1 MRFFKQSVS
10 RCTPDYSSLRI
21 VQDTLLSFPHSF
33 CFESAFLSF
42 NSYFFHYSPFSHFLQ
57 TLLLFSSFFDERSV
71 DAKIIPLSRKKQ
83 LRMKIS
89 ENMLSFE
96 IGSCISGN
104 NLRIRLSLIMLP
116 IISYKEESLT
126 KKGSRNEDAQKKAQ
140 LLGLKLALNTFKF
153 SSGKNLITQQS
164 A

>member
-71 DAKIIPLSRKKQ
+71 DAKIIPLSRKKTV
-83 LRMKIS
+83 KD
-89 ENMLSFE
+89 
-96 IGSCISGN
+96 
-104 NLRIRLSLIMLP
+104 
-116 IISYKEESLT
+116 
-126 KKGSRNEDAQKKAQ
+126 ED
-140 LLGLKLALNTFKF
+140 F
-153 SSGKNLITQQS
+153 
-164 A
+164 